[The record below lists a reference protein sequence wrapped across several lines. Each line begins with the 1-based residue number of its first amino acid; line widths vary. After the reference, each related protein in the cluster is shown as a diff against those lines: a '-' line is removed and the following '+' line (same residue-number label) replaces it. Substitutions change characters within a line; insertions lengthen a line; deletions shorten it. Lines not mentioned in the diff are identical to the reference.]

1 MKVKKFFIN
10 FYKNTEGVLQFVEA
24 PPQYFYENKALFQN
38 R

>member
-1 MKVKKFFIN
+1 MAQRVHQAVSM
-10 FYKNTEGVLQFVEA
+10 TEGVPQFNEA